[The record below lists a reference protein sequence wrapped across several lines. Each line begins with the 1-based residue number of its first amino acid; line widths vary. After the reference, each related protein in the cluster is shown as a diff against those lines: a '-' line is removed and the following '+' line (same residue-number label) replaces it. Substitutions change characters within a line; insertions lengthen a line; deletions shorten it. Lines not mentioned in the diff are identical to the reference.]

1 MYSNT
6 VFYIFSILLVICSL
20 LYLFINFKSAKT
32 EIDNKILLKNL
43 LEGFDLELPDE
54 LKTIKNS
61 STDSQK
67 LS

>member
-20 LYLFINFKSAKT
+20 LYLFINFKSTKT

-61 STDSQK
+61 SPDSQK